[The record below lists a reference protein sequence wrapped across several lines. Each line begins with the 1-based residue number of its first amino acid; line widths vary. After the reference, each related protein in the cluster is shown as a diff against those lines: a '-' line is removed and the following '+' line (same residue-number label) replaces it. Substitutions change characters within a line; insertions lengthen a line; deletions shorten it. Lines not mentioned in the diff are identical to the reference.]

1 MVTEVTLK
9 KSQVINSFQDLPEDV
24 TANDL
29 IERILFIQRVERGLK
44 QIERGEIVDHEQ
56 VMRELKDLKNR

>member
-1 MVTEVTLK
+1 MEVTLK

-29 IERILFIQRVERGLK
+29 IERILFIQRVERGLQ
-44 QIERGEIVDHEQ
+44 QIERGEVVAHEQ
-56 VMRELKDLKNR
+56 VMQELRDLKKQ